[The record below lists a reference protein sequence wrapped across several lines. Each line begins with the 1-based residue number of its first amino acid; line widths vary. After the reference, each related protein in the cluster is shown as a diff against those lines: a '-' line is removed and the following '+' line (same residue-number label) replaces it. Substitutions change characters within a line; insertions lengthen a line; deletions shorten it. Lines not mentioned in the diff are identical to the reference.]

1 MGPSDHARH
10 RHSLTHDYSGVEET
24 RTPVLMARRATPG
37 KSGDD
42 HMSATA
48 PKLVIRRPRA
58 LPAILRAGLL
68 AGVLDITA
76 AIVVYAHVKRTVPM
90 LQGIASGLLGR
101 DAFTGGLLTAGLGL
115 LCPAVVSGEAYGVVV
130 YFFMQVVVIPLS
142 AFGPRPLTLATVLVG
157 VAIHIPC
164 VGLPIALI
172 LRRYAPSN
180 RVADVPRA
188 AET

>member
-1 MGPSDHARH
+1 MRDSGLIGPHNCSRVD
-10 RHSLTHDYSGVEET
+10 
-24 RTPVLMARRATPG
+24 M
-37 KSGDD
+37 
-42 HMSATA
+42 
-48 PKLVIRRPRA
+48 IPRSNA
-58 LPAILRAGLL
+58 VPAILRAGLL
-68 AGVLDITA
+68 AGLLDITA
-76 AIVVYAHVKRTVPM
+76 AIVVYAHVTRTVPM
-90 LQGIASGLLGR
+90 LQGIASGILGR

-115 LCPAVVSGEAYGVVV
+115 LCHFCIATSAAAIYYLASRRLPFLLRHAVVSGAAYGVAV
-130 YFFMQVVVIPLS
+130 YCFMQLVVIPLS